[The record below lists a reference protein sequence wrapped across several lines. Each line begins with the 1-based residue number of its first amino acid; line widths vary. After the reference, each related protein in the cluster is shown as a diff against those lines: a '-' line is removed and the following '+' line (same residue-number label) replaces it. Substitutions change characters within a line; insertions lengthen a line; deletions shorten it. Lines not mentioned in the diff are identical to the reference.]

1 MNPQPKQLAL
11 LISLIGVGVSP
22 GAWARSEL
30 RVMGA
35 TPSSQDLVALDSI
48 DATSLV
54 EHSALSVDPL
64 ELPPSS
70 ALETIGASAGWLL
83 YAAPGNDDWAPG
95 ESPGTLDGLGD
106 RLTREFV
113 EPASLVVDTAATT
126 TSDVSPRPEQSTRKH
141 SGKTRRVRVLV
152 RAPGAAPARIDV
164 LATGDDRAVARIA
177 PVQVVQLQATAP
189 EVPTHADRLLESLAD
204 VLREAPA
211 LERVARQEPVA
222 PVEIALS
229 PAEPDIARGQEVSA
243 PRLERAEIAVDTESS
258 KVLGILGAI
267 LSGERDE
274 VGAIKV
280 DSEKI
285 VVTTQSDKVMAVLGE
300 ISSAARP
307 QEDGPAR
314 RERKLAAQA
323 ALRAEAERTKS
334 AEVAK
339 QAEPQAAQDL
349 AAMPPLAVEAAL
361 QQTEPRVRSN
371 PFGDRQVAV
380 SEKLLDGV
388 RGGFGVDGLNIS
400 FGIERAVY
408 INGSLVTTTSLNL
421 SDLGRITAGSGATVI
436 NAGTIGL
443 IQSGAGNL
451 MSAGTFSSGAVGT
464 VIQNTL
470 DGQKIQNLTVI
481 NATTNSLG
489 ALRGVNLES
498 SMRGAVIDSLRR

>member
-30 RVMGA
+30 RAMGVA
-35 TPSSQDLVALDSI
+35 PSSQDLVALDSV
-48 DATSLV
+48 DADSLV

-95 ESPGTLDGLGD
+95 ESPDGLGD
-106 RLTREFV
+106 RLAREWV
-113 EPASLVVDTAATT
+113 EPAVPGVDSAATT
-126 TSDVSPRPEQSTRKH
+126 TSDASPPQLQPNRPH
-141 SGKTRRVRVLV
+141 FGKTRRVRVLV
-152 RAPGAAPARIDV
+152 RAPGPTPARIDV
-164 LATGDDRAVARIA
+164 LATTDDRAIERIA
-177 PVQVVQLQATAP
+177 PVLVVPQQAM
-189 EVPTHADRLLESLAD
+189 VPDVPSHAERLLESLAD

-211 LERVARQEPVA
+211 LERVANQEPA
-222 PVEIALS
+222 TRIDDALP
-229 PAEPDIARGQEVSA
+229 PAEPDVARVHEPSA
-243 PRLERAEIAVDTESS
+243 ARLERAEIVVDTESS

-274 VGAIKV
+274 VGAIKL
-280 DSEKI
+280 DAEKL
-285 VVTTQSDKVMAVLGE
+285 VVTSQSDKVMTMLGE
-300 ISSAARP
+300 ISFAGQP

-314 RERKLAAQA
+314 RARKLAARA
-323 ALRAEAERTKS
+323 ALRAEAERPKS
-334 AEVAK
+334 V
-339 QAEPQAAQDL
+339 EPELAQDL
-349 AAMPPLAVEAAL
+349 AAMPPLTVPVAPP
-361 QQTEPRVRSN
+361 QTEGRMRSN

-408 INGSLVTTTSLNL
+408 INGALVTTTSLNL
-421 SDLGRITAGSGATVI
+421 SDLGRITAGSGATAI
-436 NAGTIGL
+436 NAGTIAL

-451 MSAGTFSSGAVGT
+451 VSAGTFASGAVGT

-470 DGQKIQNLTVI
+470 DGQKIQNMTVI

-489 ALRGVNLES
+489 ALRGLNLES

>member
-11 LISLIGVGVSP
+11 LISLIGVGVAP

-30 RVMGA
+30 RVTGA
-35 TPSSQDLVALDSI
+35 VPVSQDLAALDSV
-48 DATSLV
+48 DVNSLV

-70 ALETIGASAGWLL
+70 ALETIGTSEGWLL
-83 YAAPGNDDWAPG
+83 YAAPGSDDWAPG
-95 ESPGTLDGLGD
+95 ESPGAPDGLGD
-106 RLTREFV
+106 RLAREFV
-113 EPASLVVDTAATT
+113 EPALPVVGSAATT
-126 TSDVSPRPEQSTRKH
+126 TSDASPPVEQSTRKH

-152 RAPGAAPARIDV
+152 RAPGATPARIDV
-164 LATGDDRAVARIA
+164 LATGDDRAIERIA
-177 PVQVVQLQATAP
+177 PVQVVPQQAAAP
-189 EVPTHADRLLESLAD
+189 DVPSHTERLLESLAD
-204 VLREAPA
+204 VLRDAPV
-211 LERVARQEPVA
+211 LERVASQEPAA
-222 PVEIALS
+222 PVVEVALS
-229 PAEPDIARGQEVSA
+229 PAEPDVDVARVHEVSA
-243 PRLERAEIAVDTESS
+243 ARLERPEIVVDTESS
-258 KVLGILGAI
+258 KVLGILGAM
-267 LSGERDE
+267 LSGKRDE
-274 VGAIKV
+274 VGAVKV

-285 VVTTQSDKVMAVLGE
+285 VVTSQSEKVMATLGE
-300 ISSAARP
+300 ISSAGRP

-314 RERKLAAQA
+314 RARKLAAQA
-323 ALRAEAERTKS
+323 ALRAEAERTK
-334 AEVAK
+334 A
-339 QAEPQAAQDL
+339 AEPELEQDL
-349 AAMPPLAVEAAL
+349 AAMPPLPVPAEP

-380 SEKLLDGV
+380 SEKLLDDV

-408 INGSLVTTTSLNL
+408 INGALVTTTSLNL
-421 SDLGRITAGSGATVI
+421 SDLGRITAGSGVTAF
-436 NAGTIGL
+436 NAGTIAL

-451 MSAGTFSSGAVGT
+451 VSAGTFSSGAVGT

-489 ALRGVNLES
+489 ALRGINLES

>member
-30 RVMGA
+30 RVMGVA
-35 TPSSQDLVALDSI
+35 PSSQDLVALDSV
-48 DATSLV
+48 DANSLV
-54 EHSALSVDPL
+54 DHAALSVDPL

-70 ALETIGASAGWLL
+70 ALETIGASPGWLL
-83 YAAPGNDDWAPG
+83 YAAPDSDDWAPG
-95 ESPGTLDGLGD
+95 ESPDGLGD
-106 RLTREFV
+106 RLAREWV
-113 EPASLVVDTAATT
+113 EPATPAVDSAATT
-126 TSDVSPRPEQSTRKH
+126 TSDASPPQLQPNRPH
-141 SGKTRRVRVLV
+141 FGKTRRVRVLV
-152 RAPGAAPARIDV
+152 RAPGPTPARIDV
-164 LATGDDRAVARIA
+164 LATTDDRAIERIA
-177 PVQVVQLQATAP
+177 PVLVVPQQAM
-189 EVPTHADRLLESLAD
+189 VPDVPSHAERLLESLAD

-211 LERVARQEPVA
+211 LERVANQEPAAFVDVA
-222 PVEIALS
+222 LP
-229 PAEPDIARGQEVSA
+229 PAAPDVARVHEPSA
-243 PRLERAEIAVDTESS
+243 ARLERAEIVVDTESN

-274 VGAIKV
+274 VGAIKLDAEKLV
-280 DSEKI
+280 VTSQSEK
-285 VVTTQSDKVMAVLGE
+285 VMTMLGE
-300 ISSAARP
+300 ISSAGQP

-314 RERKLAAQA
+314 RARKLAARA
-323 ALRAEAERTKS
+323 ALRAEAERPKS
-334 AEVAK
+334 V
-339 QAEPQAAQDL
+339 EPELAQDL
-349 AAMPPLAVEAAL
+349 AAMPPLTVPVAPP
-361 QQTEPRVRSN
+361 QTEGRMRST

-408 INGSLVTTTSLNL
+408 INGALVTTTSLNL
-421 SDLGRITAGSGATVI
+421 SDLGRITAGSGATAI
-436 NAGTIGL
+436 NAGTIAL

-451 MSAGTFSSGAVGT
+451 VSAGTFASGAVGT

-470 DGQKIQNLTVI
+470 DGQKIQNMTVI

-489 ALRGVNLES
+489 ALRGLNLES

>member
-95 ESPGTLDGLGD
+95 DSPGLPDGLRD

-113 EPASLVVDTAATT
+113 APAPLVVGTATT
-126 TSDVSPRPEQSTRKH
+126 TSDASPSPRQPNFRH
-141 SGKTRRVRVLV
+141 AGKTRRVRVLI
-152 RAPGAAPARIDV
+152 RAPDATPARIDV
-164 LATGDDRAVARIA
+164 FATGDDRAIERIA
-177 PVQVVQLQATAP
+177 PVQVVQQQAMAP
-189 EVPTHADRLLESLAD
+189 DEPTHTDRLLESLAD
-204 VLREAPA
+204 VLREAPV
-211 LERVARQEPVA
+211 LERVARQEPAA
-222 PVEIALS
+222 PIDVALS
-229 PAEPDIARGQEVSA
+229 PADPEAARVHEASA
-243 PRLERAEIAVDTESS
+243 PRLERAEITVDTESN

-285 VVTTQSDKVMAVLGE
+285 VVTTQSEKVMAVLGE
-300 ISSAARP
+300 ISSAGQP
-307 QEDGPAR
+307 QEEGPAR
-314 RERKLAAQA
+314 RARKLAAQA
-323 ALRAEAERTKS
+323 ALRAEAERTKP
-334 AEVAK
+334 AEVA
-339 QAEPQAAQDL
+339 EPEPAQDL
-349 AAMPPLAVEAAL
+349 AAMPPLAVEIAP
-361 QQTEPRVRSN
+361 QQTEPRVRSS

-388 RGGFGVDGLNIS
+388 RGGFGVDGLNIT

-408 INGSLVTTTSLNL
+408 INGALVTTTSLNL
-421 SDLGRITAGSGATVI
+421 SDLGRITAGSGTTAF
-436 NAGTIGL
+436 NAGTIAL

-451 MSAGTFSSGAVGT
+451 VSAGTFASGAVGT

-470 DGQKIQNLTVI
+470 DGQKIQNMTVI

-489 ALRGVNLES
+489 ALRGLNLES